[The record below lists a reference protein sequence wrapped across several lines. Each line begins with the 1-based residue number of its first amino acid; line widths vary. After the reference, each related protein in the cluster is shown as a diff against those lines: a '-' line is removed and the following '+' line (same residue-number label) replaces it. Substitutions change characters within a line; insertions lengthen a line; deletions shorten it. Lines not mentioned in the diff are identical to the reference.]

1 MEREKYFHLKMAEE
15 ALFQHLKSKSYL
27 KLGPDLEFLLRMIV
41 SWGVCITLR
50 GKKKPN
56 IVEFHMG

>member
-27 KLGPDLEFLLRMIV
+27 KRGPDLEFLLRMIV
-41 SWGVCITLR
+41 SWGVGITK
-50 GKKKPN
+50 GKKKTPTL
-56 IVEFHMG
+56 